1 MSSINPSTFQV
12 NEGDSLTTTLSGF
25 TPGST
30 LYFKVTGRGINKK
43 DFASGGVKGRVQA
56 DSNGVATISH
66 SLRADKATEGD
77 ESFAIQV
84 FSDKKMRNLLGE
96 SDAVTVID
104 TSVKAVKAAK
114 GGGKAGGVAKDSVT
128 GLYWEVDG
136 IGRLDNDKTRR
147 INYNQAQKAINGF
160 LDAGFENDSR
170 PAEDYDLQ
178 IEVEFS
184 SRRLLVTTADA
195 NGELSRSVM
204 TGQFNYDKNRLTS
217 ARVDQIASYTAYT
230 QNLEQGGIIEEY
242 PGGRTIRDTKNY
254 FEFFKALSDTG
265 EITSSFSSSQ
275 WGQEGDKGR
284 FTSYDG
290 GRFFYDG
297 WESNPFNSNLV

>member
-1 MSSINPSTFQV
+1 LSGFQVTPSAFQV

-104 TSVKAVKAAK
+104 TSVKAGK
-114 GGGKAGGVAKDSVT
+114 GGGSGGNKKAGKQIIDTITGQWAEEGFFISGTGVDEDGPYEDEGPFGYLKSDKLPNGRFIFDQASYNPLNYTKGRWILFDDSNANQ
-128 GLYWEVDG
+128 EFDSS
-136 IGRLDNDKTRR
+136 DKTWGHV
-147 INYNQAQKAINGF
+147 ILSKAAINIIQKG
-160 LDAGFENDSR
+160 LDF
-170 PAEDYDLQ
+170 P
-178 IEVEFS
+178 
-184 SRRLLVTTADA
+184 
-195 NGELSRSVM
+195 
-204 TGQFNYDKNRLTS
+204 
-217 ARVDQIASYTAYT
+217 
-230 QNLEQGGIIEEY
+230 
-242 PGGRTIRDTKNY
+242 
-254 FEFFKALSDTG
+254 
-265 EITSSFSSSQ
+265 FSSST
-275 WGQEGDKGR
+275 DNAGR
-284 FTSYDG
+284 WEAQIAGKNSSGKIFITDFHMFDIQITDPSVFT
-290 GRFFYDG
+290 
-297 WESNPFNSNLV
+297 